1 LTVFQLM
8 NEFHHLPVFN
18 VDFHCNICRV
28 LDQIDLC
35 QAMFA
40 YYGASRLKSEAG
52 NFCGPWCNVACFTFL
67 QNSSVS
73 TNLFKSFVT
82 KLRV

>member
-1 LTVFQLM
+1 MTGRHFEQRLSKKFRPLTVFQLM

-52 NFCGPWCNVACFTFL
+52 NFCGP
-67 QNSSVS
+67 
-73 TNLFKSFVT
+73 
-82 KLRV
+82 